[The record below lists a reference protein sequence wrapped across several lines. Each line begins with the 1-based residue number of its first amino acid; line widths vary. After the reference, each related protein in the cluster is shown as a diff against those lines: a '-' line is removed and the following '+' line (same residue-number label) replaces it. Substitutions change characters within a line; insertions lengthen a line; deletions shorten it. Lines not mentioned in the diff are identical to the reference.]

1 MNFWFFKELV
11 DWTPWET
18 VFRDRG
24 EESWQLFNV
33 TFFKAQVELS
43 IPTFKKLI
51 REGRSPAQPSEDHL
65 VRLKHRREMLRQQ
78 K

>member
-1 MNFWFFKELV
+1 M

-24 EESWQLFNV
+24 EEGWKLFNV
-33 TFFKAQVELS
+33 IFFKAQEELS
-43 IPTFKKLI
+43 IPMFKKSV
-51 REGRSPAQPSEDHL
+51 REGRSPAWPSEDHL
-65 VRLKHRREMLRQQ
+65 VRLKDRREILRQQ